1 MLVTGGLLG
10 GAAFDAVH
18 INAEQAVGV
27 PRGTDHDP
35 ILGRFFIEAPNEAPT
50 DLVIDDDA
58 VDENAPAGTL
68 VGTLSADDIDGDT
81 LDYSL
86 VDNAGGLFAVDEA
99 TGALTTLAPLHH
111 EAQSSYVIVARA
123 TDPDGLA
130 VEQSFTI
137 HVADVNEAP
146 DAADD
151 DVAVNEDATT
161 PNLWN
166 QLLANDS
173 DPDAGATSDASVGT
187 SATLGSVVFDAATQT
202 LRYVADDDSFDLLLP
217 GQTAV
222 DSFTY
227 TVTDQHGLTGT
238 ATVEVIVTGIADGI
252 IVNAGNG
259 NDTVNGTG
267 GEDLLNGGNG
277 NDKLFGLAGHDLLNG
292 GNGNDVLDGGDGND
306 VLLAAMAP
314 TPDRRCGDDW
324 LSGGNGNDT
333 HTGGAGADHFVFGL
347 GGGNDVVTDYEAGVD
362 QLFLTGGLRDYRV
375 RDVNGDGFQDLVLNL
390 AFGGGSVTL
399 LGVDDIGD
407 VDFATPIDLIAG
419 LFASPSEMMSPI
431 MI

>member
-81 LDYSL
+81 LAYSL
-86 VDNAGGLFAVDEA
+86 VDDAGGLFAVDAA
-99 TGALTTLAPLHH
+99 TGELTTLAPLDH
-111 EAQSSYVIVARA
+111 EAQASYVIVARA
-123 TDPDGLA
+123 TDPDGLS
-130 VEQSFTI
+130 VEQAFTI
-137 HVADVNEAP
+137 LVADVNEAP
-146 DAADD
+146 VAADD
-151 DVAVNEDATT
+151 DVAVDEDATT
-161 PNLWN
+161 PNLWS

-173 DPDAGATSDASVGT
+173 DPDAGASLSIASVDT
-187 SATLGSVVFDAATQT
+187 SATLGSVIFDAATQT

-227 TVTDQHGLTGT
+227 TVTDQHGLTST
-238 ATVEVIVTGIADGI
+238 ATVEVTVTGVADGI
-252 IVNAGNG
+252 IVHAGNG
-259 NDTVNGTG
+259 HDTVNGTG
-267 GEDLLNGGNG
+267 GEDLLFGGNG
-277 NDKLFGLAGHDLLNG
+277 NDKLFGLAGHDLLTG
-292 GNGNDVLDGGDGND
+292 GNGNDLLDGGDGND
-306 VLLAAMAP
+306 LLYGGNGTDTLIGGA
-314 TPDRRCGDDW
+314 GDDW
-324 LSGGNGNDT
+324 LAGGNGNDT

-362 QLFLTGGLRDYRV
+362 QLVIRGFVRDHRV
-375 RDVNGDGFQDLVLNL
+375 RDANGDGIQRPGPEPGLRRR
-390 AFGGGSVTL
+390 FGHP
-399 LGVDDIGD
+399 
-407 VDFATPIDLIAG
+407 ARRRRH
-419 LFASPSEMMSPI
+419 
-431 MI
+431 